1 MRMTQ
6 SSLTKVLANH
16 KKWVESGH
24 TKGARADLSFS
35 DCSGLNF
42 HKANLC
48 EANLSFADLTKA
60 NLSEANL
67 IKADLTAAILKKA
80 RLDHANLKECRL
92 VNAVLAEADLSYA
105 CLSMVQASSIDAT
118 KAKLFHA
125 NLYNAALDAAH
136 MTKANLKK
144 AYMKYVSMTNADLA
158 NANLAEADLFKAD
171 LEDSSFIDAN
181 MTKVN
186 LMSAKCT
193 DTQFTGA
200 NMTGV
205 TANEWTINYFM
216 ACPETGE
223 YIGWKKCVHKDD
235 EYIVK
240 LRIPENALRSS
251 ATSRK
256 CRCSMAEVLEIQTL
270 DGKRAKVRN
279 VFSKYNSDFK
289 YTVGKLVQTEF
300 DTNRW
305 ECCTSG
311 IHHFI
316 TREEA
321 LNYSF

>member
-6 SSLTKVLANH
+6 SSLNKVIANH
-16 KKWVESGH
+16 KKWLESGH

-42 HKANLC
+42 RKANLC
-48 EANLSFADLTKA
+48 EANLSFADLTNA

-67 IKADLTAAILKKA
+67 IKADLTAAVLKQA
-80 RLDHANLKECRL
+80 WLDHANLN
-92 VNAVLAEADLSYA
+92 NAVLAEADLSYA
-105 CLSMVQASSIDAT
+105 CLSMVQASNINAN

-125 NLYNAALDAAH
+125 NLYNAALDAAL
-136 MTKANLKK
+136 MTKANLKE
-144 AYMKYVSMTNADLA
+144 ACMKYVSMTNADFA
-158 NANLAEADLFKAD
+158 NANLAEADLYKAD

-193 DTQFTGA
+193 DAQFTGA

-205 TANEWTINYFM
+205 TANVWTINYFM
-216 ACPETGE
+216 ACPDSGE

-300 DTNRW
+300 DKNRW

-321 LNYSF
+321 LIYSF